1 MRAATGFRSI
11 PSRWAGPAANV
22 RTVDSGLLWSIKRHI
37 GLVVLIGLTVFA
49 SSAAL
54 LWAALGFPAA
64 SSSRLDIVKVAL
76 TVVAG
81 VGGVVALVVAYRK
94 QRISESAE
102 TRERSKLLN
111 ERFGAACNQIGNE
124 SPTVRL
130 AGIYALA
137 ALADE
142 WPEQRQVCIDVLC
155 SYLRIPYEPSVESE
169 WYLDAESEVRLAIT
183 SVISRHLRADAP
195 FSWQGH
201 DFDLVRAVLRS
212 ADFSGIQLPSG
223 RFFLSLARF
232 PAGWISFDG
241 MVVSGG
247 EVWFGGAT
255 FDGARVT
262 FDGAEF
268 RGGRVKFEGAGFN
281 GGEVSFRGAKFAGG
295 VVDLSESV
303 ITVMPVFD
311 EGEKPGLKLPGIVG
325 A

>member
-1 MRAATGFRSI
+1 M
-11 PSRWAGPAANV
+11 
-22 RTVDSGLLWSIKRHI
+22 
-37 GLVVLIGLTVFA
+37 LIGVTVFA
-49 SSAAL
+49 LAAAL

-64 SSSRLDIVKVAL
+64 SAARLDIIKVAL

-102 TRERSKLLN
+102 TRERIKLLN
-111 ERFGAACNQIGNE
+111 ERFGAACNQIGNDA
-124 SPTVRL
+124 PTVRL
-130 AGIYALA
+130 AGVYALA

-155 SYLRIPYEPSVESE
+155 SYLRIAYEPSLESE

-183 SVISRHLRADAP
+183 SVISRHLRDGAP
-195 FSWQGH
+195 VSWQGH
-201 DFDLVRAVLRS
+201 DFDLVRAVLRA
-212 ADFSGIQLPSG
+212 ADFSGIRMTSG
-223 RFFLSLARF
+223 TFFLSLARF
-232 PAGWISFDG
+232 RGGWISFDD

-262 FDGAEF
+262 FDRAEF
-268 RGGRVKFEGAGFN
+268 AGGRVRFEGAEFN
-281 GGEVSFRGAKFAGG
+281 GGEVSFRGARFTGG
-295 VVDLSESV
+295 EVDLSEAE

-311 EGEKPGLKLPGIVG
+311 EGDKPGLKLPSK
-325 A
+325 